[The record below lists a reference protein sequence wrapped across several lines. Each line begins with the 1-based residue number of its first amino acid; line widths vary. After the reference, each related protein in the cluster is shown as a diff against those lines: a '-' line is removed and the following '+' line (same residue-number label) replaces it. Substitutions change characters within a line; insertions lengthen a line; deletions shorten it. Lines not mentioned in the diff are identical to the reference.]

1 VHIRDGSGT
10 PLFGYPRGLLGLVK
24 STRIENMKEKIEKTL
39 RLTTQWLADIEQN
52 AKKRATH
59 HYKLATALCVVA
71 ALGAIIMIGNLV
83 ATSDEMFVLW
93 VVTTLRLLFRGLLVV
108 SLAIVVRFAY
118 RIGIHAW
125 EQADTQ
131 KQPFQK

>member
-1 VHIRDGSGT
+1 
-10 PLFGYPRGLLGLVK
+10 
-24 STRIENMKEKIEKTL
+24 MKEKIEKTL